1 MYSVCMAR
9 INVYLPDEMAEVV
22 KSANLNVSAL
32 TQNAIR
38 IALAQ
43 GSTNNW
49 LATLDDSDGEQS

>member
-1 MYSVCMAR
+1 M
-9 INVYLPDEMAEVV
+9 YLPDEMAEVV